1 MVDFTGGADEY
12 LDLVGGGY
20 RGDDEKTKAL
30 FKVQGVSKFFTCSL
44 YNKNSV
50 VCFFLPSE

>member
-30 FKVQGVSKFFTCSL
+30 FKVSKFFTCSL
-44 YNKNSV
+44 YKRFNGV
-50 VCFFLPSE
+50 FLFA